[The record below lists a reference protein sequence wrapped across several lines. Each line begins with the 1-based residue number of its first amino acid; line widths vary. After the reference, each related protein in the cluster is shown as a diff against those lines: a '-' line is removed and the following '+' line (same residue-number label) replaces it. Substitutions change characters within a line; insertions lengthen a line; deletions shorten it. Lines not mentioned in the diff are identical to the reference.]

1 MQNVE
6 KKNVSIYISTTP
18 SIKKECQLFAQL
30 ILRRVLQGGKTEN
43 KTPNISLSKTSGRE
57 IIGRG

>member
-18 SIKKECQLFAQL
+18 SIKKECQLLAQL

-43 KTPNISLSKTSGRE
+43 KTKTPGRE